1 MRNALIL
8 LAVVAGIILVAGA
21 FNNGVVFDIDY
32 VAGTASSVSLFWVS
46 GIIAAI
52 IFVAGL
58 AASWFALS
66 SAAGAR
72 RKLEVELQ
80 STYERLRQTEAQA
93 DEARAAAK
101 AAEGRFAD
109 AQAAVQAQA
118 TMVDDREAVTV
129 IAAPVDATDAET
141 VVSDESE
148 TVLVAPDDAA
158 ETVLVTPE
166 EADPAAATDEAA
178 PAEDA
183 AAAADEPADEHT
195 AVTMAPGV
203 APEAAADEASGGEEP
218 GDTVAPDEEEG
229 PAAS

>member
-1 MRNALIL
+1 VRNALIL

-72 RKLEVELQ
+72 RKLEAELQ
-80 STYERLRQTEAQA
+80 STYERLRQTESQA
-93 DEARAAAK
+93 DEARLAAK
-101 AAEGRFAD
+101 TAEARVAE
-109 AQAAVQAQA
+109 ARAAVVAEA
-118 TMVDDREAVTV
+118 TVVDEREAATV
-129 IAAPVDATDAET
+129 VVEPVATAALADEAATT
-141 VVSDESE
+141 VVSPDDAAE
-148 TVLVAPDDAA
+148 TMVAAPDDAA
-158 ETVLVTPE
+158 ETAV
-166 EADPAAATDEAA
+166 
-178 PAEDA
+178 
-183 AAAADEPADEHT
+183 AADQPVGEQT
-195 AVTMAPGV
+195 AVTMASGTP
-203 APEAAADEASGGEEP
+203 PEAVADEAGADETAAEESP
-218 GDTVAPDEEEG
+218 DAAPDDEKG